1 MSGSSAQYDDGLE
14 FLRKM
19 WGNLGFG
26 MPGMVTPTLDTDEL
40 ERRIADLKAV
50 EGWLKMNLG
59 MLQMTIQ
66 GLEVQRATLA
76 AVRAM
81 GQAHEAS
88 SQDPSHNPFANA
100 ALWAWPFMPP
110 AEETNASPDE
120 TNDDDTSAGP
130 PGTAKTT
137 RTRSRSK

>member
-1 MSGSSAQYDDGLE
+1 MSGSSIPHDDGLD

-19 WGNLGFG
+19 WGNMGFG
-26 MPGMVTPTLDTDEL
+26 MPGMITPTLDTDEL

-66 GLEVQRATLA
+66 GLELQRATLA

-81 GQAHEAS
+81 GQAHEAG
-88 SQDPSHNPFANA
+88 SQDDSHNPFANA
-100 ALWAWPFMPP
+100 ALWAWPFTPP
-110 AEETNASPDE
+110 AQDAAAEPNEAPASSAP
-120 TNDDDTSAGP
+120 TDDAATS
-130 PGTAKTT
+130 T
-137 RTRSRSK
+137 RPRSRSK